1 MTEQDFTHFDE
12 SGRARMVNVGDKEIT
27 KRTAAA
33 EGRVL
38 VNPRTFALIKSGGM
52 KKKPEEERMC
62 LFNLIRFIMLSLG
75 NE

>member
-27 KRTAAA
+27 KRTAVA

-38 VNPRTFALIKSGGM
+38 LNPHTFELIKSGGM
-52 KKKPEEERMC
+52 KKAMC
-62 LFNLIRFIMLSLG
+62 WRQPRLPASWAPRGHLT
-75 NE
+75 